1 MSIDLL
7 ATGPAESWPFWS
19 IAFFG
24 VVGLLQFPANDY
36 ASHAFVQA
44 ISTGFTA
51 PTAFMSGIGSTVP
64 WAMPAV
70 VVAILL
76 GLYAWYRGTF
86 GDAAFLV
93 LCGCFVA
100 VLAAG

>member
-1 MSIDLL
+1 MSIDPLG
-7 ATGPAESWPFWS
+7 AGPAESWPFWS
-19 IAFFG
+19 IAFFA
-24 VVGLLQFPANDY
+24 VVGFLQFPASDY
-36 ASHAFVQA
+36 ATHSWVES

-51 PTAFMSGIGSTVP
+51 PMTVMTAVGATIP
-64 WAMPAV
+64 LALPAV
-70 VVAILL
+70 VLAAVL

-100 VLAAG
+100 VLAVG